1 MKGYAA
7 EINGDA
13 IFLTK
18 DAQLDTALKNGC
30 NIVRIED
37 DDGQTII
44 ATPENG
50 FLEDRPTLEE
60 TGTMTNPCEGIA
72 AGINTIADTTTGK
85 TYTIGVDAGRIYLE
99 ARD

>member
-37 DDGQTII
+37 DPYAEALAMLEKG
-44 ATPENG
+44 EN
-50 FLEDRPTLEE
+50 
-60 TGTMTNPCEGIA
+60 
-72 AGINTIADTTTGK
+72 
-85 TYTIGVDAGRIYLE
+85 
-99 ARD
+99 

>member
-18 DAQLDTALKNGC
+18 DAQIDMALKNGC

-50 FLEDRPTLEE
+50 FLEDRPTLED
-60 TGTMTNPCEGIA
+60 TGIMKNPYAEA
-72 AGINTIADTTTGK
+72 LAM
-85 TYTIGVDAGRIYLE
+85 LE
-99 ARD
+99 KGED

>member
-7 EINGDA
+7 ELDGSA

-18 DAQLDTALKNGC
+18 DTQLDTALKNGC

-37 DDGQTII
+37 DDGQIII

-50 FLEDRPTLEE
+50 FLEDRPVLEE
-60 TGTMTNPCEGIA
+60 TGTMSNPYAEALSMLEEGE
-72 AGINTIADTTTGK
+72 K
-85 TYTIGVDAGRIYLE
+85 
-99 ARD
+99 

>member
-18 DAQLDTALKNGC
+18 DTQLDTALKNGC

-50 FLEDRPTLEE
+50 FLEDRPTLDSS
-60 TGTMTNPCEGIA
+60 
-72 AGINTIADTTTGK
+72 NTFCTQHSTDVRK
-85 TYTIGVDAGRIYLE
+85 HQQRH
-99 ARD
+99 

>member
-7 EINGDA
+7 ELNGSA

-18 DAQLDTALKNGC
+18 RAQLDTALKNGC

-50 FLEDRPTLEE
+50 FLEARPTLEE
-60 TGTMTNPCEGIA
+60 TGTMTNPYAEA
-72 AGINTIADTTTGK
+72 LAM
-85 TYTIGVDAGRIYLE
+85 LE
-99 ARD
+99 KGEE